1 MVRVNRE
8 TYERF
13 IGHSLDYKQ
22 SKYHNKKTTYD
33 GIKFDSKKEGL
44 EYLRLKTLEGLGV
57 IKNLER
63 QVPYLLIDTI
73 RYKGKTYPKTQYYAD
88 FQYQEVST
96 GKIIVEDVKSEAT
109 RKDKTYRIKIKLLLS
124 KYPEIDFEEIL

>member
-1 MVRVNRE
+1 MRISE
-8 TYERF
+8 KQYKEF
-13 IGHSLDYKQ
+13 LGHSLDYRQ

-63 QVPYLLIDTI
+63 QVEYELIPKFVLNGKSYRKTS
-73 RYKGKTYPKTQYYAD
+73 YKAD
-88 FQYQEVST
+88 FRYITVEDD
-96 GKIIVEDVKSEAT
+96 KIHVVDVKSLITA
-109 RKDKTYRIKIKLLLS
+109 KNDVYRFKKKLMA
-124 KYPEIDFEEIL
+124 YRYGIEIEEI

>member
-1 MVRVNRE
+1 MRISE
-8 TYERF
+8 KQYKEF
-13 IGHSLDYKQ
+13 LGHSLDYKQ

-63 QVPYLLIDTI
+63 QVEYELIPKFVLNGKSYRRTS
-73 RYKGKTYPKTQYYAD
+73 YKAD
-88 FQYQEVST
+88 FRYITVEDD
-96 GKIIVEDVKSEAT
+96 KIHVVDVKSLITA
-109 RKDKTYRIKIKLLLS
+109 KNDVYRLKKKLMA
-124 KYPEIDFEEIL
+124 YRYGIEIEEI

>member
-13 IGHSLDYKQ
+13 IGHSIDYKQ
-22 SKYHNKKTTYD
+22 SKYHNKKTIYD

-57 IKNLER
+57 IKDLER
-63 QVPYLLIDTI
+63 QVEYELIPKFEVNGKSYRKTS
-73 RYKGKTYPKTQYYAD
+73 YKAD
-88 FQYQEVST
+88 FRYVSV
-96 GKIIVEDVKSEAT
+96 KDDKMHVVDVKSLITA
-109 RKDKTYRIKIKLLLS
+109 KNDVYRLKKKLMAY
-124 KYPEIDFEEIL
+124 KYGIEIEEV

>member
-1 MVRVNRE
+1 MRISE
-8 TYERF
+8 KQYKEF
-13 IGHSLDYKQ
+13 LGHSLDYKQ

-63 QVPYLLIDTI
+63 QVEYELIPKFELNGKSYRKTS
-73 RYKGKTYPKTQYYAD
+73 YKAD
-88 FQYQEVST
+88 FRYITVEDD
-96 GKIIVEDVKSEAT
+96 KIHVVDVKSLITA
-109 RKDKTYRIKIKLLLS
+109 KNDVYRLKKKLMA
-124 KYPEIDFEEIL
+124 YRYGIEIEEV